1 MFKNICVEVCCTVDN
16 KFFRV
21 DLRLRQQKI
30 CCTYYHIE
38 KWGFR
43 IIELKKQCLWSCLKL
58 GKNKKC
64 LFDVN
69 RSMFDENR
77 RGWLH
82 ARVG

>member
-1 MFKNICVEVCCTVDN
+1 MFQMFKNICVEVCCTVDN

-43 IIELKKQCLWSCLKL
+43 IIELKK
-58 GKNKKC
+58 
-64 LFDVN
+64 
-69 RSMFDENR
+69 SMFMWSMKDIISFFKNA
-77 RGWLH
+77 GGTM
-82 ARVG
+82 RVPL